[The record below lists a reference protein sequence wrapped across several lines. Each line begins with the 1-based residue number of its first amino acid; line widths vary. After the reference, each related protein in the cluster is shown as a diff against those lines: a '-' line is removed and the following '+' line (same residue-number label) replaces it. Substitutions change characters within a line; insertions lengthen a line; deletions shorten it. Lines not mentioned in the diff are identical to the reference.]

1 MKINIQKNKYLVP
14 LTAIIMLLITVF
26 SGCTKAD
33 GTAGQGELKT
43 NLTGREFMYI
53 KSNGLYE
60 HIPDKDEAIMISN
73 DRYKKN
79 PGYSMYDSSSIEAQ
93 YSFDGKYI
101 YYLEAMD
108 DYNPRA
114 LKAVKRK
121 NETKDI
127 NKDEGRD
134 TESETIA
141 SNVLDFKVLKN
152 GKILYRT
159 EIELGVYV
167 WDGKDSKK
175 IGDRIELYN
184 LSEDESSMLYLN
196 EVDYSSKGMPDFV
209 DDLADFINI
218 VEGTLYFYDFKNESY
233 KISDNVIA
241 GKFVY
246 SKDFSNLYYV
256 KDEKDTY
263 NIYYIDDITK
273 TYNEKKE
280 PVFVAELG
288 SGVIFMNKKTGGLYY
303 LSENKESSLYDLII
317 EDDIPDKAKGVPIPK
332 ISIED
337 KKLMAEEKA
346 VIKDKGLKEYALQRM
361 KMEFKENI
369 KKIINRE
376 CFGTLSYYD
385 KNGSKELSTSTLV
398 YGEISNTLNKTVS
411 FTYFDKDKI
420 EKIKLSSL
428 FDDYIYELNENM
440 DYSDES
446 ISDKEDAAT
455 DTELNLDKLIYE
467 YYKDSGSP
475 LGKYFYFY
483 DADSGQF
490 KLDLEGEHYSGA
502 FAHWDYEETSGSIV
516 RYFMTDILLKQSQ
529 AFDVVA
535 ALEDKVYKFEEGG
548 HNIRDVYIDEEGNSI
563 YIVKNDKETEDKI
576 KSISDGSYKYFSSK
590 INKAKDEIYNSAG
603 FELYKADL
611 KDGELGGFELLD
623 SGAGK
628 IYGIYNKKLYY
639 VKDVKGAEGIYS
651 DMDAVLYCDKKKI
664 KSGFRA
670 LNIVNDTIYLE
681 TGAND
686 HDLYNLYKLNGNDVE
701 RIGND
706 IYEYKILDDGS
717 VAYIDNYNKDTWRGT
732 LELWKDKNNKET
744 VDKNVMN
751 IVGGKKSGY
760 YTVFGTEDN
769 IYMKLR

>member
-14 LTAIIMLLITVF
+14 LTAIIMLLIIVF

-43 NLTGREFMYI
+43 KLTGREFMYI

-127 NKDEGRD
+127 NNDEGRD

-159 EIELGVYV
+159 GIGLGVYL

-175 IGDRIELYN
+175 IGDNIEFYN

-196 EVDYSSKGMPDFV
+196 EVDYSSKGMPDFA
-209 DDLADFINI
+209 DDLADFRNI

-233 KISDNVIA
+233 KISDNVVA

-337 KKLMAEEKA
+337 KELMAEEKA

-361 KMEFKENI
+361 KMEFKENL

-475 LGKYFYFY
+475 LGKYFYAY
-483 DADSGQF
+483 DADSSQF

-502 FAHWDYEETSGSIV
+502 FAHWDYKKTSGSIV

-529 AFDVVA
+529 AFDVAA

-548 HNIRDVYIDEEGNSI
+548 HNIRDVYIYEEGNSI

-639 VKDVKGAEGIYS
+639 VKGAEGIYS
-651 DMDAVLYCDKKKI
+651 DIGAVLYCDKKKI

-670 LNIVNDTIYLE
+670 LHIVNDTMYLE

-760 YTVFGTEDN
+760 YTVLGTEDN

>member
-159 EIELGVYV
+159 GIGLGVYL

-175 IGDRIELYN
+175 IGDNIEFYN

-196 EVDYSSKGMPDFV
+196 EVDYSSKGMPDFA
-209 DDLADFINI
+209 DDLADFRNI
-218 VEGTLYFYDFKNESY
+218 VVGTLYFYDFKNESY
-233 KISDNVIA
+233 KISDNVVA

-280 PVFVAELG
+280 PFFVAELG

-337 KKLMAEEKA
+337 KELMAEEKA

-361 KMEFKENI
+361 KMEFKENL

-428 FDDYIYELNENM
+428 FDDYVYELNENM

-475 LGKYFYFY
+475 LGKYFYAY

-502 FAHWDYEETSGSIV
+502 FAHWDYKKTSGSIV
-516 RYFMTDILLKQSQ
+516 SYFMTDILLKQSQ
-529 AFDVVA
+529 AFDVAA
-535 ALEDKVYKFEEGG
+535 ALEDKVYKFEECG
-548 HNIRDVYIDEEGNSI
+548 HNIRDVYIYEEGNSI

-639 VKDVKGAEGIYS
+639 VKGAEGIYS
-651 DMDAVLYCDKKKI
+651 DIGAVLYCDKKKI

-670 LNIVNDTIYLE
+670 LHIVNDTMYLE

>member
-159 EIELGVYV
+159 GIGLGVYL

-175 IGDRIELYN
+175 IGDNIEFYN

-196 EVDYSSKGMPDFV
+196 EVDYSSKGMPDFA
-209 DDLADFINI
+209 DDLADFRNI
-218 VEGTLYFYDFKNESY
+218 VVGTLYFYDFKNESY
-233 KISDNVIA
+233 KISDNVVA

-280 PVFVAELG
+280 PFFVAELG

-337 KKLMAEEKA
+337 KELMAEEKA

-361 KMEFKENI
+361 KMEFKENL

-428 FDDYIYELNENM
+428 FDDYVYELNENM

-475 LGKYFYFY
+475 LGKYFYAY

-502 FAHWDYEETSGSIV
+502 FAHWDYKKTSGSIV

-529 AFDVVA
+529 AFDVAA
-535 ALEDKVYKFEEGG
+535 ALEDKVYKFEECG
-548 HNIRDVYIDEEGNSI
+548 HNIRDVYIYEEGNSI

-639 VKDVKGAEGIYS
+639 VKGAEGIYS
-651 DMDAVLYCDKKKI
+651 DIGAVLYCDKKKI

-670 LNIVNDTIYLE
+670 LHIVNDTMYLE